1 MKITITAKLSI
12 GETPYKHDVWRLQAR
27 VDPGTPGTVTDFRQE
42 IHVQPWD
49 ALRPHVDMIFRHS
62 LASLRRALNDGAIR
76 PMLGER
82 EISEFL
88 ASDTYAEILNR
99 YPE

>member
-1 MKITITAKLSI
+1 MKITITAKLHRPPP
-12 GETPYKHDVWRLQAR
+12 GYRHDVWLFQAR

-42 IHVQPWD
+42 IHVPPWD
-49 ALRPHVDMIFRHS
+49 AVRPHVDMIFRNS